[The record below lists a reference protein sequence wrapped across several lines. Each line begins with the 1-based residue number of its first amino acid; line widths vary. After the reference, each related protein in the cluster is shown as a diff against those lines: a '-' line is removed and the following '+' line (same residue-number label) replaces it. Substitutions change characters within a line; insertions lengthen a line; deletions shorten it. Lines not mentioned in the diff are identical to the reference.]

1 MFEINVTRRAAL
13 GGVAAMVLVSAF
25 GANGALARPRALA
38 GGIHVDVTPLLEN
51 SGEPTAGW
59 VARQMP
65 GALARAGVG
74 GPVSVRIDYV
84 LLGPSS
90 GGAGPLGS
98 SPDQIIGV
106 AIAQGV
112 ERPIRA
118 TANYFPLAIDQTL
131 VEQSNFDRVSRLV
144 QAFAYWVAREG

>member
-1 MFEINVTRRAAL
+1 MFETNMTRRAAL
-13 GGVAAMVLVSAF
+13 RSGAAMALLSAL
-25 GANGALARPRALA
+25 GAHGALAQPRAF
-38 GGIHVDVTPLLEN
+38 GRGIRVDITPLLEN
-51 SGEPTAGW
+51 SGEPTAAW

-65 GALARAGVG
+65 GALAQAGVG

-84 LLGPSS
+84 ILGPGT

-98 SPDQIIGV
+98 SPDQITGA
-106 AIAQGV
+106 AIAGGV

-118 TANYFPLAIDQTL
+118 TSSYFPMAVDQAQ

-144 QAFAYWVAREG
+144 QAFAYWVARGG

>member
-1 MFEINVTRRAAL
+1 MFEINVTRRAAP

-25 GANGALARPRALA
+25 GANRALARPRART
-38 GGIHVDVTPLLEN
+38 GGIHVDVTPLLQN

-65 GALARAGVG
+65 GALARTGVG

-98 SPDQIIGV
+98 SPDQIIGAV
-106 AIAQGV
+106 TVGGV

>member
-1 MFEINVTRRAAL
+1 
-13 GGVAAMVLVSAF
+13 
-25 GANGALARPRALA
+25 
-38 GGIHVDVTPLLEN
+38 
-51 SGEPTAGW
+51 
-59 VARQMP
+59 MP

-84 LLGPSS
+84 LLGPSR

-98 SPDQIIGV
+98 SPDQIIGAV
-106 AIAQGV
+106 IAGGV

-118 TANYFPLAIDQTL
+118 TTNYFPLAIDQTL